1 VFVSLLSY
9 LLGEKVEDLL
19 TEGLVHITLHEGD
32 VAFAQQ
38 SLTVQVKAHLEVVV
52 TREKDDKL
60 VNLYFNKG
68 WKGSGCYSF

>member
-1 VFVSLLSY
+1 MFVSFLSY

-52 TREKDDKL
+52 TRRTIKL
-60 VNLYFNKG
+60 VNLHLNRDGRG
-68 WKGSGCYSF
+68 WM